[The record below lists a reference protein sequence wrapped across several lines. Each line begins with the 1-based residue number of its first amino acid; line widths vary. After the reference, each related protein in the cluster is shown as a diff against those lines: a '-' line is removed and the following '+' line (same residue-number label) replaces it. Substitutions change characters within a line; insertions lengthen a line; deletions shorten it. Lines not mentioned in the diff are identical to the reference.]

1 MDPSAARPRKPR
13 RPGRPEADTAHAAQ
27 HPRRPPVHGRG
38 RVVSGDTA
46 AVRARLSGRQ
56 TGEFLGVHPTGRH
69 IEMMSMEIHH
79 ITADR
84 IGTTWHVEDFFGA
97 LQQMTGPAPA

>member
-1 MDPSAARPRKPR
+1 M
-13 RPGRPEADTAHAAQ
+13 
-27 HPRRPPVHGRG
+27 
-38 RVVSGDTA
+38 
-46 AVRARLSGRQ
+46 
-56 TGEFLGVHPTGRH
+56 HPTGRH